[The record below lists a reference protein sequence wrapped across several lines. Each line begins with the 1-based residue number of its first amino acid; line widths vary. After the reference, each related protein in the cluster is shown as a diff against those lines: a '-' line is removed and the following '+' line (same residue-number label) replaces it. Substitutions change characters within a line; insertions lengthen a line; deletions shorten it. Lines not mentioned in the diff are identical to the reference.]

1 MKVFRT
7 VADSSCLIGL
17 AQIELFAL
25 LRDLAI
31 EMGFSIDKEKS
42 VKRLREVGFRL
53 SDKLYRKMFSD
64 SK

>member
-25 LRDLAI
+25 LRELFLEVYIPQAVH
-31 EMGFSIDKEKS
+31 EKVV
-42 VKRLREVGFRL
+42 VKGRGEP
-53 SDKLYRKMFSD
+53 
-64 SK
+64 